1 MKLIKLLAM
10 VSILLIAGCSTTV
23 PVAAR
28 FPDAPIL
35 LLEKCPQL
43 KTIEGDTVS
52 IIDFTKTVTL
62 NYTTYYIILKVDCKC
77 LRWFWSNLFRLNR
90 CCVIVSK
97 II

>member
-1 MKLIKLLAM
+1 MKLIKLLVM

-43 KTIEGDTVS
+43 KTIEGESVS

-62 NYTTYYIILKVDCKC
+62 NYTTYYECTV
-77 LRWFWSNLFRLNR
+77 
-90 CCVIVSK
+90 K
-97 II
+97 IDAWIEWYQIQKKIFEGIND

>member
-1 MKLIKLLAM
+1 M

-43 KTIEGDTVS
+43 KTIEGESVS

-62 NYTTYYIILKVDCKC
+62 NYTTYYECTVK
-77 LRWFWSNLFRLNR
+77 SNAW
-90 CCVIVSK
+90 IEWYQIQKK
-97 II
+97 IFEGIND

>member
-1 MKLIKLLAM
+1 MKLIKLLVM

-43 KTIEGDTVS
+43 KTIEGESVS

-62 NYTTYYIILKVDCKC
+62 NYTTYYECAVKSDAWIEWYQIQK
-77 LRWFWSNLFRLNR
+77 
-90 CCVIVSK
+90 K
-97 II
+97 IFEGIND

>member
-62 NYTTYYIILKVDCKC
+62 NYTTYYECAVKSDAWIEWYQIQK
-77 LRWFWSNLFRLNR
+77 
-90 CCVIVSK
+90 K
-97 II
+97 IFEGIND